1 MGQANPDT
9 TESLESPVVTTEPA
23 RRRRKRR
30 RGSSSSTA
38 GKRLRLLYF
47 TLASAWGFTAGTVAV
62 LAALRSSGK
71 PWNLG
76 PTSLA
81 MLAGAGLLAIIGGVI
96 AALAYHD
103 ASKRLGG

>member
-9 TESLESPVVTTEPA
+9 TESMESPVVTTEPA